1 MTNINENPV
10 NEEPEDEEPQEVEC
24 SWCCEAYPEDEMH
37 DITYQRYGLRRHEV
51 TINLC
56 ESCHDCMYTC
66 NDCGTAY
73 NGDNEGTCVDDW
85 NGISV
90 CGSCEDNYEHCYEH
104 DRYHRTEDSCESC
117 DEMGSRL
124 INDYSFRPAPVFHF
138 VRSGV
143 TDLTGV
149 SNPFKTVTGFE
160 LEMEAVDCDAS
171 DGAELANDLY
181 GQWCY
186 LKHDGSLS
194 NGFEMVSHPLSHEFI
209 AEKFPWQR
217 LKELSHLGMRSANT
231 RTCGLHVHINK
242 DFFGKN
248 PTTMYRFMSMFYR
261 NSEQWKKIAGRSHST
276 YADWSE
282 YELTRMLEYTKGLS
296 LGSHVRNN
304 DRYVALNLQ
313 NRNTI
318 ELRFFK
324 GTLRPET
331 FVARLEA
338 AHAVAE
344 YAYATRNSVSIKAA
358 HDWDRFRE
366 WTIQQKTYTNFNTYA
381 DAKGV

>member
-1 MTNINENPV
+1 MTNINETPV
-10 NEEPEDEEPQEVEC
+10 NDEPEDNEPENMEC
-24 SWCCEAYPEDEMH
+24 SWCSDCYPEDEMN
-37 DITYQRYGLRRHEV
+37 EV
-51 TINLC
+51 TYDQWNIRRRNITIHLC
-56 ESCHDCMYTC
+56 EDCYDSMRSC
-66 NDCGTAY
+66 NDCGSAY
-73 NGDNEGTCVDDW
+73 NSDNEGICVNDW
-85 NGISV
+85 NGVYV
-90 CGSCEDNYEHCYEH
+90 CGACEGNYSFCYQH
-104 DRYHRTEDSCESC
+104 DSYYNDEDSCSSC
-117 DEMGSRL
+117 DEEGSRL
-124 INDYSFRPAPVFHF
+124 INDYSYRPDPIFHF
-138 VRSGV
+138 IRAGEVH
-143 TDLTGV
+143 TTGM

-160 LEMEAVDCDAS
+160 LEMEAVDCDVS
-171 DGAELANDLY
+171 DGADLANELY
-181 GQWCY
+181 QEWCY

-194 NGFEMVSHPLSHEFI
+194 NGFEMVSHPLSREFI

-217 LKELSHLGMRSANT
+217 LKELSQLGMRSANT
-231 RTCGLHVHINK
+231 RTCGLHIHINK
-242 DFFGKN
+242 DFFSKN

-261 NSEQWKKIAGRSHST
+261 NTEQWKKIAGRSEST
-276 YADWSE
+276 YASWNE
-282 YELTRMLEYTKGLS
+282 YELTRMLEYTKGLT
-296 LGSHVRNN
+296 LGAHVRNN

-344 YAYATRNSVSIKAA
+344 YAYATRNSVSIKAS

-366 WTIQQKTYTNFNTYA
+366 WTIQQKNYTNFNTYA